1 MLQATIAYLL
11 LGAVLLINFENMY
24 QFEKEFRK
32 EMPQTIG
39 ETDSH
44 FDLDNYKDWLEQK
57 LIASNVALTE
67 LSFQVKQYASGDIGT
82 MDYFRDELKTAEKA
96 LVPLG

>member
-1 MLQATIAYLL
+1 
-11 LGAVLLINFENMY
+11 MY
-24 QFEKEFRK
+24 KFEKEFRK

-57 LIASNVALTE
+57 LISLLFT
-67 LSFQVKQYASGDIGT
+67 LSAVS
-82 MDYFRDELKTAEKA
+82 
-96 LVPLG
+96 